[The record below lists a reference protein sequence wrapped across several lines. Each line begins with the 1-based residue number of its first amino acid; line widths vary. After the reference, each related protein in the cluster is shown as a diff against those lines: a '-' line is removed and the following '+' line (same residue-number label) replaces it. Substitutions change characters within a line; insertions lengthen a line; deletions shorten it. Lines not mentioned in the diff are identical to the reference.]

1 MSNQDNSNKSLVNE
15 IIDRPTSQQ
24 IEQALIN
31 VVKAGIYY
39 RKPKDGKFMQSY
51 KERVK
56 KLRQAEDP
64 DEYILENAKRLFPT
78 KDKYHQIMDDYK
90 SWYGKDP
97 KILNAV
103 IDLYKLYYKLAKDY
117 FNTEE
122 QVNEETKD
130 FLSLI

>member
-1 MSNQDNSNKSLVNE
+1 
-15 IIDRPTSQQ
+15 
-24 IEQALIN
+24 
-31 VVKAGIYY
+31 
-39 RKPKDGKFMQSY
+39 MQSY
-51 KERVK
+51 KERVM

-64 DEYILENAKRLFPT
+64 DEFILENAKRLFPT

-103 IDLYKLYYKLAKDY
+103 IYLYKLYYKLAKDY

-122 QVNEETKD
+122 QVNEETED
-130 FLSLI
+130 FLSSL

>member
-1 MSNQDNSNKSLVNE
+1 MSTQIQLSEAK
-15 IIDRPTSQQ
+15 PTFQKVK
-24 IEQALIN
+24 QALIN

-39 RKPKDGKFMQSY
+39 RKPKDGKFIQSY

-64 DEYILENAKRLFPT
+64 DAYILENAKRLFLD
-78 KDKYHQIMDDYK
+78 KDKYHSIMDDYK
-90 SWYGKDP
+90 SWYGKDS

-122 QVNEETKD
+122 QVNKELKD
-130 FLSLI
+130 FLNY